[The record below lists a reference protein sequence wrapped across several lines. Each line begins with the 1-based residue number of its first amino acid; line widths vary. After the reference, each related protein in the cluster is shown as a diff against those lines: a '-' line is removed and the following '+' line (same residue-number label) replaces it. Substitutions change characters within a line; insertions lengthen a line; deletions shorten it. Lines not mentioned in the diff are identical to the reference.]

1 MSHLLQV
8 LLLLSLVIAAAKLGG
23 AAANRLGQPVSG
35 EILIGLILGPTLLN
49 VLGWPVFRESAA
61 GGGLDSHG
69 PLLGLL
75 SPFVEQ
81 ITYVVRLTDD
91 FTGVWREVG
100 AGHFYDLSDMAAHP
114 MGYAP

>member
-1 MSHLLQV
+1 VSHLLQV

-69 PLLGLL
+69 PLLGLVQDL
-75 SPFVEQ
+75 ADVGVILLMFVAGLE
-81 ITYVVRLTDD
+81 TNLDEMR
-91 FTGVWREVG
+91 RVG
-100 AGHFYDLSDMAAHP
+100 NARSGRPRAASRCR
-114 MGYAP
+114 